1 MPPAS
6 HRLTVRTGPNPGM
19 TFDLTKEV
27 MMIGRDITN
36 DIVIGDAEISRQHAR
51 LTRTPAGFIL
61 EDLGSTNGSFVNGER
76 IVAARALSAG
86 NTIAFGENVSLM
98 FEATSPEAAPTVM
111 SPAVVRTAVPPPMPA
126 GRVAAQPTPVPMPG
140 PGKAAGPAAPGEA
153 GTPVPTTKR
162 PWLLAGCGC
171 MVLAAACLIFLWAM
185 DAYAPDILYA
195 PLRMLGF

>member
-19 TFDLTKEV
+19 TFDLNKEV

-36 DIVIGDAEISRQHAR
+36 DIVVGDSEMSRQHAR

-61 EDLGSTNGSFVNGER
+61 EDLGSTNGTFVNGER

-86 NTIAFGENVSLM
+86 NLIAFGENVSLH
-98 FEATSPEAAPTVM
+98 FEATSPEAAQTVM
-111 SPAVVRTAVPPPMPA
+111 GPAVVRTAIPPHMPP
-126 GRVAAQPTPVPMPG
+126 GRGAAQPTPVPMPG
-140 PGKAAGPAAPGEA
+140 PGKPLEPAAGEAA
-153 GTPVPTTKR
+153 VPSSRR

-171 MVLAAACLIFLWAM
+171 LVLVGACLIFLWAM
-185 DAYAPDILYA
+185 NSYAPDILYA
-195 PLRMLGF
+195 PLRMLGFGF

>member
-1 MPPAS
+1 
-6 HRLTVRTGPNPGM
+6 M

-61 EDLGSTNGSFVNGER
+61 EDLGSTNGTFVNGER

-86 NTIAFGENVSLM
+86 NMIAFGENVSLL
-98 FEATSPEAAPTVM
+98 FEATSPEAAATVM
-111 SPAVVRTAVPPPMPA
+111 SPAVVRTAPPPPPRMPA

-140 PGKAAGPAAPGEA
+140 PAKPIAPAAEEA
-153 GTPVPTTKR
+153 APAGRK

-171 MVLAAACLIFLWAM
+171 LVLVAACLIFLWAM